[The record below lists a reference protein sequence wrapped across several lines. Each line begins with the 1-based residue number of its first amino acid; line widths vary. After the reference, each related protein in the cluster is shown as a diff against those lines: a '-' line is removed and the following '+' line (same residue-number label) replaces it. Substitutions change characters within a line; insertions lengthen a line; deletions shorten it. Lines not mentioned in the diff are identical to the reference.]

1 MESCVSGAPSLAT
14 DSVYGAAG
22 VAKIDPG
29 AGEIHGDISPGGT
42 AAAIDTEEV
51 DPIAEADVYMAYGR
65 DTQAEEIL
73 KEALTKDPSR
83 QPIRV
88 KLLEIYANRK
98 DAKAFEAV
106 AAEIHAATNGEGA
119 DWKKALA
126 LGAQLDPENPLY
138 GGMADTGGVHAV
150 TDTQRVSAAE
160 TAPDLVL
167 DTGGAEKATDVT
179 ADLGFDLDLGGEEK
193 KAGAAPV

>member
-1 MESCVSGAPSLAT
+1 MF
-14 DSVYGAAG
+14 GAAG
-22 VAKIDPG
+22 GAKVDTG
-29 AGEIHGDISPGGT
+29 TGEIHGEFGPGG
-42 AAAIDTEEV
+42 AAATIEAEEV

-73 KEALTKDPSR
+73 KEALAKDPSR

-98 DAKAFEAV
+98 DVKAFEAV

-126 LGAQLDPENPLY
+126 LGVQLDPENPLY
-138 GGMADTGGVHAV
+138 SGTAEAGGVHAV
-150 TDTQRVSAAE
+150 TDTQRCCRCRNHARSG
-160 TAPDLVL
+160 
-167 DTGGAEKATDVT
+167 TGHGCRGGSVA
-179 ADLGFDLDLGGEEK
+179 GFGFRSRTW
-193 KAGAAPV
+193 